1 MIKKTRKIPLKILK
15 LEALLRRLPSNHPKR
30 NQLKEDLAKNK
41 AGYNGEK
48 AIDYHLLLLPDDK
61 YTILHDIRIPHN
73 NTYYFQIDSLIITPK
88 YLLILEV
95 KNINGSLHFDQ
106 TFHQLI
112 RTTNEGE
119 VAFPDPILQ
128 VQRQTSQ
135 LRLWL
140 EKQKFPST
148 PICSFVV
155 ISNPSTI
162 IKAAPNKVV
171 IHAASLP
178 HKINKLDIF
187 YTQDILTLKEIKK
200 LSNLLTKQHQPLD
213 QNILQHYH
221 IPQTDI
227 ITGVYCPECFHI
239 SMIRIRGKW
248 FCPQCLNLSRDAH
261 IPSLKDYSFL
271 IGKEITNQQAR
282 EFLNITSITVTKKLL
297 LSSNLQYSGDK
308 KGRKYKLIFPET

>member
-1 MIKKTRKIPLKILK
+1 MIKKPRKIPLKILK
-15 LEALLRRLPSNHPKR
+15 LEALLRRLPSDHPKR

-73 NTYYFQIDSLIITPK
+73 NTHYFQIDSLIITPK

-112 RTTNEGE
+112 RTINEGE
-119 VAFPDPILQ
+119 EAFPDPILQ

-135 LRLWL
+135 LRMWL
-140 EKQKFPST
+140 EKHKFPSI

-178 HKINKLDIF
+178 HKINKLDKF

-239 SMIRIRGKW
+239 SMIRKRGKW
-248 FCPQCLNLSRDAH
+248 FCPQCLNLSRDTH